1 MLSATLAAPGWAE
14 GPTDSERFWA
24 GQWTLERFGQEA
36 VGPLESPKAG
46 ISILKRLEWVTQ
58 NSVPGDPDQ
67 ALRFG
72 ENRYS
77 DGLFTH
83 APSHLRVTFPS
94 PVRHFSALA
103 GVLTNP
109 FSAGGKGSVLFIVR
123 SGERELFKSDL
134 RKEGMDPLKVELD
147 LDGVTALD
155 LIVDPAGEYACD
167 TAGTGGAAPP
177 GAGALGL
184 GRSVMI
190 SATTR

>member
-1 MLSATLAAPGWAE
+1 MGTWGRGCAILSRILGLAVLSATLAAPGWAE

-109 FSAGGKGSVLFIVR
+109 FSAGGKGSVLLSSGRENASCSSPIFARKAWTR
-123 SGERELFKSDL
+123 SRWNWTS
-134 RKEGMDPLKVELD
+134 
-147 LDGVTALD
+147 
-155 LIVDPAGEYACD
+155 
-167 TAGTGGAAPP
+167 TG
-177 GAGALGL
+177 
-184 GRSVMI
+184 
-190 SATTR
+190 